1 MSEASPARRGAITTA
16 ALLLIAVL
24 FVAVNVAGTG
34 LLAGFRADLTQ
45 ERLFTLSPGTRS
57 VLAQLQE
64 PVTLRFYYSERLGRE
79 IPSYGVY
86 ATRVREILQEYRAA
100 SRGRLRLELI
110 DPQPFTDDEDRAVS
124 FGLQGVPI
132 NQTGETVYFGLA
144 GTNTADKEETIGF
157 FQPERERFLEYDL
170 TRLVYNLSVTRKPPV
185 GVLSTLPIWGE
196 FRGMRQAGQP
206 WAIYTQL
213 AQFFDVR
220 RMETTVTEIAADI
233 NVLVIIHPREFPE
246 PLLYAID
253 QFVMRGGRVIAFLDP
268 LSEFE
273 SQRQGMQGMPPGM
286 AGGGPSALPRLMESW
301 GVEMVEQRIA
311 ADRRAAI
318 RVSAGNDGTRVR
330 AVDYVAWLQLRPE
343 NFTTSDVLLADV
355 SNLRFASAGI
365 LRRREGATTTMTPLV
380 QTGLQSQQI
389 EVERVQMMPNP
400 VALLAN
406 FQPSN
411 ERLTLAAR
419 ITGPVRSAFPD
430 GPPPPT
436 APAETPAQQGA
447 QPAQPPAPQP
457 APANPN
463 HLREARAPANMI
475 IIADTDLLDDRF
487 WVQAQ
492 EFFGQRILTPNA
504 NNGDFVINATDNLSG
519 SDALISLRAR
529 GQSQRPFTLVQE
541 IQGNAEQRFR
551 AKERELTER
560 LRETEQRVRQ
570 LREGGGEQAQGGATG
585 GAPGAAA
592 PRTVISREQQEA
604 IDRFRA
610 QVLQIRR
617 ELRDVQQQLRQDIQG
632 LEAWVKF
639 INIGLLPFAIAC
651 LALVIGI
658 VRNRRRRSAARAT
671 ESVHAGAAA

>member
-1 MSEASPARRGAITTA
+1 MIEASPSRRGLVATV
-16 ALLLIAVL
+16 ALFLIAVL

-34 LLAGFRADLTQ
+34 LLAGFRVDLTQ
-45 ERLFTLSPGTRS
+45 ERLFTLSQGTRS
-57 VLAQLQE
+57 VLGQLQE

-86 ATRVREILQEYRAA
+86 ATRVREMLQEYRAA
-100 SRGRLRLELI
+100 ARGRLRLEII
-110 DPQPFTDDEDRAVS
+110 DPQPFTDEEDRAVAY
-124 FGLQGVPI
+124 GLQAVPI
-132 NQTGETVYFGLA
+132 NQSGETVYFGLA
-144 GTNTADKEETIGF
+144 GANTADKEETIAF

-170 TRLVYNLSVTRKPPV
+170 TRLVYNLSVARKPPV

-220 RMETTVTEIAADI
+220 RLETTVTEVPQDV
-233 NVLVIIHPREFPE
+233 NVLLLIHPREFPE

-253 QFVMRGGRVIAFLDP
+253 QFVMRGGRVLAFLDP

-273 SQRQGMQGMPPGM
+273 SQRQGMPGM
-286 AGGGPSALPRLMESW
+286 GGGGPSALPRLLESW
-301 GVEMVEQRIA
+301 GVEMVDQRIA

-318 RVSAGNDGTRVR
+318 RVSAGSDGTRVR

-355 SNLRFASAGI
+355 SNLRLASAGI
-365 LRRREGATTTMTPLV
+365 LRRRDGATTTFTPLL
-380 QTGLQSQQI
+380 QTGTQSQQI
-389 EVERVQMMPNP
+389 ETERVQMMPNP
-400 VALLAN
+400 VALLAA

-411 ERLTLAAR
+411 ERYALAAR

-430 GPPPPT
+430 GPPPP
-436 APAETPAQQGA
+436 APAENAQQGA
-447 QPAQPPAPQP
+447 QGQPAQPPAPQP

-463 HLREARAPANMI
+463 HLREARSPINLI
-475 IIADTDLLDDRF
+475 VVADSDLLDDRF

-492 EFFGQRILTPNA
+492 EFFGQRVLTPNA
-504 NNGDFVINATDNLSG
+504 NNGDFVINAADNLSG
-519 SDALISLRAR
+519 SDAMISLRAR

-541 IQGNAEQRFR
+541 IQGGAEQRFR

-570 LREGGGEQAQGGATG
+570 LREGGGEQAQGG
-585 GAPGAAA
+585 GAS
-592 PRTVISREQQEA
+592 RTVISREQQEA
-604 IDRFRA
+604 IDGFRT

-617 ELRDVQQQLRQDIQG
+617 ELRDVQQQLRQDIQS
-632 LEAWVKF
+632 LETRVKF

-651 LALVIGI
+651 LAVIIGV

-671 ESVHAGAAA
+671 ESAHAGAAA

>member
-1 MSEASPARRGAITTA
+1 MTDASPSRRGLITA
-16 ALLLIAVL
+16 ASLILIAVL
-24 FVAVNVAGTG
+24 FVAVNVAGNG

-86 ATRVREILQEYRAA
+86 ATRVREMLQEYRAA
-100 SRGRLRLELI
+100 SRGRLRLEVI

-124 FGLQGVPI
+124 FGLQGVPV
-132 NQTGETVYFGLA
+132 NQSGETVYFGLA

-196 FRGMRQAGQP
+196 FRGMRQASQP

-213 AQFFDVR
+213 TQFFDVR
-220 RMETTVTEIAADI
+220 RLEPTVTEIAADI

-253 QFVMRGGRVIAFLDP
+253 QFVMRGGRVITFLDP

-273 SQRQGMQGMPPGM
+273 SQRQGAQGMPPGM
-286 AGGGPSALPRLMESW
+286 GGGGPSALPGLLESW

-318 RVSAGNDGTRVR
+318 RVSAGSDGTRVR

-355 SNLRFASAGI
+355 SNLRLASAGI
-365 LRRREGATTTMTPLV
+365 LRRREGATTTMTPLI
-380 QTGLQSQQI
+380 QTGTQSQQL

-411 ERLTLAAR
+411 ERFTLAAR

-430 GPPPPT
+430 GPPAPA
-436 APAETPAQQGA
+436 APAENAQQGA
-447 QPAQPPAPQP
+447 QQGQAAQPATPPA

-463 HLREARAPANMI
+463 HLREARAPVNMI
-475 IIADTDLLDDRF
+475 VIADTDLLDDRF

-492 EFFGQRILTPNA
+492 DFFGQRILTPNA

-529 GQSQRPFTLVQE
+529 GQSQRPFTLVQD

-570 LREGGGEQAQGGATG
+570 LREGGGEQAQGG
-585 GAPGAAA
+585 GAPAGPGA
-592 PRTVISREQQEA
+592 RTVISREQQEA

-632 LEAWVKF
+632 LETWVKF
-639 INIGLLPFAIAC
+639 VNIGLLPLGIAC
-651 LALVIGI
+651 LAVVVGI

-671 ESVHAGAAA
+671 ETAHAGAAA